1 MATILRTIASLDFG
15 GAQAGLSAQYW
26 LPGTPGGSVADA
38 TDVLGRV
45 RGAWLSFASRISTG
59 LTVRYL
65 PEVLAINDATGALVG
80 QFAAVPGAA
89 TVGTDA
95 GELLPA
101 QTQGLIQWNTA
112 GVVGGRRVRG
122 HTYLP
127 FPCEGSN
134 DSLGR
139 PVSAYTTSISGF
151 GTNMLGSGAT
161 ASTNVIWH
169 RPVGGAGGS
178 SYPTTSSIA
187 RSTWSV
193 LRSRR

>member
-1 MATILRTIASLDFG
+1 MAVILRTIASLDVLS
-15 GAQAGLSAQYW
+15 AQAGLSAAYW

-45 RGAWLSFASRISTG
+45 RGAWLSFASRLSSQ

-80 QFAAVPGAA
+80 QFTAVPGSV

-95 GELLPA
+95 GEVLPA

-112 GVVGGRRVRG
+112 GVVNARRVRG

-161 ASTNVIWH
+161 ASTFVVWH

-178 SYPTTSSIA
+178 SHPATGSVA